1 MSVLA
6 SLTRAYE
13 RMADR
18 GAVPPFGYSNEK
30 IAFLVPLKEDG
41 TLAGPPIDLRE
52 GEGRRRNPRMM
63 AVPASFKRPGVT
75 PRAFFLWDN
84 TAFALGV
91 TAAEGKD
98 GIARFAAFRKRHQK
112 DLDGTKDAG
121 LLALLRFVE
130 TWTPAQFNSLGWPEE
145 MKDQNVVFALE
156 SERLRNIHIHDRP
169 AARALWATLAAA
181 SEGGEAICLVSGD
194 RAPIA
199 RLHPAIKGVWGAQSA
214 GASLVSFNLDAF
226 TSYGHEQGDNA
237 PVSEAAAFAYT
248 TALNKF
254 LERDSRNRIQ
264 IGDSST
270 VFWADA
276 AEAKIAEAAETVFGI
291 LLGID
296 EEAQA
301 NKVRPILEKIRAGR
315 PIAEAAPEL
324 VEGVRFYVLGLAPN
338 AARLSVRFWLE
349 DDFGAVARNFA
360 RHLEAMRIAPPPK
373 DENPSIWRCLIE
385 AAVQR
390 KSENIPPNLAGEWLR
405 AILTGASYPLTL
417 LATVLMRL
425 RADKD
430 VNALR
435 VAILKSVLIT
445 RGEEVPVALDPEN
458 RDQGYL
464 LGRLFAL
471 YEYVQTA
478 ALGRNLNST
487 IKDKFYGA
495 ASATPRKVF
504 TLLDRGS
511 AAHLAKVG
519 KERKGQAI
527 SLEKQIGAIMDHLA
541 PSADPF
547 PASLPST
554 QQALFAV
561 GYYHQKNEFYR
572 RKELGTSETET
583 ESHPEETPA

>member
-1 MSVLA
+1 
-6 SLTRAYE
+6 
-13 RMADR
+13 
-18 GAVPPFGYSNEK
+18 
-30 IAFLVPLKEDG
+30 
-41 TLAGPPIDLRE
+41 
-52 GEGRRRNPRMM
+52 
-63 AVPASFKRPGVT
+63 
-75 PRAFFLWDN
+75 
-84 TAFALGV
+84 
-91 TAAEGKD
+91 
-98 GIARFAAFRKRHQK
+98 
-112 DLDGTKDAG
+112 
-121 LLALLRFVE
+121 
-130 TWTPAQFNSLGWPEE
+130 
-145 MKDQNVVFALE
+145 
-156 SERLRNIHIHDRP
+156 
-169 AARALWATLAAA
+169 
-181 SEGGEAICLVSGD
+181 
-194 RAPIA
+194 
-199 RLHPAIKGVWGAQSA
+199 
-214 GASLVSFNLDAF
+214 
-226 TSYGHEQGDNA
+226 
-237 PVSEAAAFAYT
+237 
-248 TALNKF
+248 